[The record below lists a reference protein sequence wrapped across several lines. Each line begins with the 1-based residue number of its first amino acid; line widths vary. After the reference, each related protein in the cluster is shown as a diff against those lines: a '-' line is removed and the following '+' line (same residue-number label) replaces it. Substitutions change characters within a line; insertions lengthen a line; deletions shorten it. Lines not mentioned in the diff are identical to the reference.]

1 MERIICIQ
9 LDFNIDMP
17 VEKSFYSIRKLLHIC
32 VTTSLWKITSC
43 EFPGH
48 TTKWDTLTYVF
59 PVCLTRWELFT
70 KTNKQ
75 DNKSILLPFSSL
87 STCTSSR
94 VSLSKDGTYTR
105 SKIDQLL
112 CCWPPRHS
120 KNLWKCQKQHQF
132 IFGIGWEENAMITL
146 VLPLQSTLHYFG
158 MVRIQLRMVK
168 GKLL

>member
-17 VEKSFYSIRKLLHIC
+17 VEKKFLFNQKTLAH
-32 VTTSLWKITSC
+32 LWKIISC

-48 TTKWDTLTYVF
+48 ATKWDTLTYVF
-59 PVCLTRWELFT
+59 PGCLTRWELFT

-75 DNKSILLPFSSL
+75 DNKSILLLFSSL
-87 STCTSSR
+87 SACTSSR

-112 CCWPPRHS
+112 CCWPPRNS

-132 IFGIGWEENAMITL
+132 IFGI
-146 VLPLQSTLHYFG
+146 
-158 MVRIQLRMVK
+158 RMRRKCYDNSCFTSPVHLSLLWYGK
-168 GKLL
+168 NTTKDGQGKLL